1 MNAAIQGLAADIFK
15 IALIRI
21 DTSLS
26 EAGLSSRLVL
36 QVHDEVIVEVP
47 SAEKPKVESLV
58 LEIMQNATAL
68 DVPLAVNSAW
78 GTTWAEAKS

>member
-1 MNAAIQGLAADIFK
+1 
-15 IALIRI
+15 
-21 DTSLS
+21 
-26 EAGLSSRLVL
+26 L